1 MTTISLILASESVR
15 FPKVKLAEPAPSEYA
30 HIAAEVDE
38 RALFLPNSWR
48 KRQLI
53 ENCRLWCRRLATNLT
68 LGERRRLP
76 AGVPRYRSRRVHC
89 HRRWSRFVFLARQ
102 ELPSSREEHT

>member
-1 MTTISLILASESVR
+1 VTTISSILASESVR
-15 FPKVKLAEPAPSEYA
+15 FSKVKLADPAPSEYV

-53 ENCRLWCRRLATNLT
+53 GNCTLWCRRLATNLT
-68 LGERRRLP
+68 LGEAPDTCRGPALPLAKGPMSQTLEPFRLL
-76 AGVPRYRSRRVHC
+76 S
-89 HRRWSRFVFLARQ
+89 
-102 ELPSSREEHT
+102 

>member
-15 FPKVKLAEPAPSEYA
+15 FSKVKLAESAPSEYV

-53 ENCRLWCRRLATNLT
+53 GNRTLWCRRLATNLA
-68 LGERRRLP
+68 LGETPDTRRGPALPLAKGPMSQTLEPFRLL
-76 AGVPRYRSRRVHC
+76 R
-89 HRRWSRFVFLARQ
+89 
-102 ELPSSREEHT
+102 

>member
-15 FPKVKLAEPAPSEYA
+15 FPKVKLADPAPSEYA

-53 ENCRLWCRRLATNLT
+53 GNCTLWCRRFATNLT
-68 LGERRRLP
+68 LGERRPLP

-89 HRRWSRFVFLARQ
+89 HRRWSRFVFLGRQ

>member
-1 MTTISLILASESVR
+1 VTTISSILASESVR
-15 FPKVKLAEPAPSEYA
+15 FSKVKLADPAPSEYV

-53 ENCRLWCRRLATNLT
+53 GNCTLWCRRLATNLA
-68 LGERRRLP
+68 LGEPLDTCWGPALPVAKGPMSQTLEPFRLL
-76 AGVPRYRSRRVHC
+76 R
-89 HRRWSRFVFLARQ
+89 
-102 ELPSSREEHT
+102 

>member
-1 MTTISLILASESVR
+1 MTTTSLILASESFR
-15 FPKVKLAEPAPSEYA
+15 FPKVKLADPAPSEYA

-53 ENCRLWCRRLATNLT
+53 ENCRLWCRRLATNLS
-68 LGERRRLP
+68 LGEAPDTCRGPALPLAKGPLSQTLEPFRL
-76 AGVPRYRSRRVHC
+76 
-89 HRRWSRFVFLARQ
+89 LRQ
-102 ELPSSREEHT
+102 KELSSSREEHR

>member
-1 MTTISLILASESVR
+1 MTTISSILASESVR
-15 FPKVKLAEPAPSEYA
+15 FSKVKLVDPAPSEYA

-53 ENCRLWCRRLATNLT
+53 ENCRLWRRRLATNLT
-68 LGERRRLP
+68 LGEAPVTCRGPALPLAKGPLSQTLELFRLL
-76 AGVPRYRSRRVHC
+76 R
-89 HRRWSRFVFLARQ
+89 
-102 ELPSSREEHT
+102 